1 MKRIEAVIFDLDG
14 VIIDS
19 EPLQK
24 KAFDLTLEPFNIKIS
39 DCEFSK
45 LIGIRTYENFVYLS
59 SKYKLPFTPLKLTKI
74 KNRNYLNILIKEA
87 KPREGVVELINYLY
101 KKYKLAIASGSI
113 RKDVMTTLKVLGLKK
128 YFKVIL
134 TGDDIIESKPSPEIF
149 LKTAKKLK
157 IAPEN
162 CLVIE
167 DSEAG
172 VLAAKNANMFVIAAP
187 TNSTLSHNF
196 KSADI
201 VVKNL
206 LEVKNFV

>member
-45 LIGIRTYENFVYLS
+45 LIGIKTYENFVYLS

-101 KKYKLAIASGSI
+101 KKCKLAIASGSI

-172 VLAAKNANMFVIAAP
+172 VLAAKNVNMFVIAAP